1 MSTYQVL
8 RSDQGSCEI
17 INGKKKMCSSGVTK
31 LMTRFVLR
39 PIRSGRFGVGVV
51 MMFVSFHSWT
61 DEKLRIQNNFVRCL
75 ETLCMGL
82 DHRLATVHR
91 HSFGCSPASIGT
103 FHCLSCAIIPQN
115 ARPSWVK
122 RDGGMGLNFCDS
134 ILSLLDVTVLHFHP
148 YPFYLFQSL
157 QWGEYLLWERELPY

>member
-1 MSTYQVL
+1 
-8 RSDQGSCEI
+8 
-17 INGKKKMCSSGVTK
+17 MCSSGVTK

-82 DHRLATVHR
+82 DHRLATV
-91 HSFGCSPASIGT
+91 P
-103 FHCLSCAIIPQN
+103 
-115 ARPSWVK
+115 
-122 RDGGMGLNFCDS
+122 
-134 ILSLLDVTVLHFHP
+134 SLLDAHLHPLALFTVCP
-148 YPFYLFQSL
+148 VP
-157 QWGEYLLWERELPY
+157 